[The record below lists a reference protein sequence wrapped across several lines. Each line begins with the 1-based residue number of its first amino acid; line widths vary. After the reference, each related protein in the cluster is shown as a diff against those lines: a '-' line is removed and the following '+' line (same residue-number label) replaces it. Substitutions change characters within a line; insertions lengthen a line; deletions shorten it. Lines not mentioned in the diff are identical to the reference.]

1 MTLVS
6 KICLFCEEL
15 INSENKSIEHVIP
28 KWLLELLQIKDLEIE
43 PSHITPEE
51 NLVSKRKHNLESLKA
66 GNICRD
72 CNNGWMSKLE
82 NEAKPIIEDLISLKR
97 LCIDLNDQERLI
109 LARWTTKTAYT
120 LNAGSNYHKNIP
132 PEHYSYLYKNKN
144 LLPANVWS
152 FAQQHHA
159 SQAFYWLQW
168 PAWALNN
175 VEENHAEIEQL
186 KTQAYK
192 ISFQFSNLLLTV
204 FYLPLNEYIPVLWK
218 GIHIPMYPKT
228 GKCGWYEKEKFPWDN
243 SVNAVTK
250 FHLGVE
256 AWRQ

>member
-82 NEAKPIIEDLISLKR
+82 NEDKPIIEDLI
-97 LCIDLNDQERLI
+97 
-109 LARWTTKTAYT
+109 
-120 LNAGSNYHKNIP
+120 
-132 PEHYSYLYKNKN
+132 
-144 LLPANVWS
+144 
-152 FAQQHHA
+152 
-159 SQAFYWLQW
+159 
-168 PAWALNN
+168 
-175 VEENHAEIEQL
+175 
-186 KTQAYK
+186 
-192 ISFQFSNLLLTV
+192 
-204 FYLPLNEYIPVLWK
+204 
-218 GIHIPMYPKT
+218 
-228 GKCGWYEKEKFPWDN
+228 
-243 SVNAVTK
+243 
-250 FHLGVE
+250 
-256 AWRQ
+256 